1 MFFPEVANAPDF
13 TSIRPNCSFVRAR
26 FIPDPAFSLLVFS
39 YGMRWEVDS
48 EDEEEEDDAVEEA
61 VVETADSQETS
72 SLKMYCSL
80 ICATPAPF

>member
-61 VVETADSQETS
+61 VVEMADSQETS